1 MEDSGKDEIIQNFQK
16 QQIILIGE
24 IDRLKVEI
32 EMNRINEHSFLFEE
46 SKFLKNS
53 KISDY
58 EEEVR
63 VLKEKLE
70 ISKNSGNSK

>member
-1 MEDSGKDEIIQNFQK
+1 MDDSGKDEIIQNLQK